1 MAERFAVFR
10 PFLFWQ
16 RDVLVL
22 PLPASTV
29 GQADGAALMADDAD
43 TAMAEPRPWLGS
55 HVSLAQFKVLTT
67 FAGHESA
74 GAQTLLRT
82 YFLVTTLLSRNR
94 TWRKEAVWG
103 EIAYA
108 FSEPVIT
115 SDEKADYAP
124 TQILAETFRKAGC
137 DGIRYKSR
145 LGRGHSFAV
154 FDVDKAA
161 LINCGVYET
170 KGSPLSFTRRAIR
183 IS

>member
-94 TWRKEAVWG
+94 TWRKEKKRCGARLHMHFPSPSLRRTRRPTMLRLKYWLRP
-103 EIAYA
+103 
-108 FSEPVIT
+108 SERLVAT
-115 SDEKADYAP
+115 VSA
-124 TQILAETFRKAGC
+124 
-137 DGIRYKSR
+137 IR
-145 LGRGHSFAV
+145 
-154 FDVDKAA
+154 AA
-161 LINCGVYET
+161 LVEATPSQFSTWT
-170 KGSPLSFTRRAIR
+170 KRLSLIAEFMRQKGHL
-183 IS
+183 